1 MDSASRPSGV
11 SRMKS
16 ARWVCTG
23 GYTFRVKILTW
34 LLVAAAVGVFGY
46 VIWAWRRRWEEHRRA
61 SEERLAAFI
70 AQARPAAAPVPQA
83 AQPAPDAS
91 LPLQK
96 LLFEAAAKAGEAGEP
111 ALSIQL
117 YARLIARFPQSAF
130 VEQARGAI
138 QAQQERLAKP

>member
-1 MDSASRPSGV
+1 M
-11 SRMKS
+11 
-16 ARWVCTG
+16 
-23 GYTFRVKILTW
+23 KILTW
-34 LLVAAAVGVFGY
+34 LLVAAAVGVLGY
-46 VIWAWRRRWEEHRRA
+46 MIWAWRRRWEEHRRA
-61 SEERLAAFI
+61 SEERLAALI

-83 AQPAPDAS
+83 AQPAPEAS

-130 VEQARGAI
+130 VEQARGAV
-138 QAQQERLAKP
+138 QVQKERLAKS

>member
-1 MDSASRPSGV
+1 
-11 SRMKS
+11 MKS
-16 ARWVCTG
+16 ASWVCTG
-23 GYTFRVKILTW
+23 GYTFRVKTFVW
-34 LLVAAAVGVFGY
+34 LLVTAAIAVIAY
-46 VIWAWRRRWEEHRRA
+46 ATWAWRRRWQEHRRA

-70 AQARPAAAPVPQA
+70 AQARPAPTPAPQA
-83 AQPAPDAS
+83 PQPEPDNT

-96 LLFEAAAKAGEAGEP
+96 LLFEAAAKAAEAGEP

-130 VEQARGAI
+130 AEQARGAV